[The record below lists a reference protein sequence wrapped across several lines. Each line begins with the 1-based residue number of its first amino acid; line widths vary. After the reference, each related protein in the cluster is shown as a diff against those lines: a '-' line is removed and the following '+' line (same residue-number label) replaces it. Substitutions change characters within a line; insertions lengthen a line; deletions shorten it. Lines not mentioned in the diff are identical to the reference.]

1 MAEIDLIPRDYRNRV
16 FIFDWGKRLS
26 VTMAAFMV
34 VSIVSYVLLNLSNR
48 KLAENVV
55 ILQQKQQT
63 ITQDRDELRAIVEK
77 KERLQRQWNLLKNL
91 RNNTAASKMF
101 VIVDRAISSGDL
113 WFMNWEYER
122 SDDMVELQPKSEH
135 TGYYIVLSDK
145 ADQGPVEA
153 WEIKTRMSIKGQAR
167 DHSALSRFVRQ
178 LYEQAEV
185 QDVRILNT
193 SLVKTDSVV
202 NFDMIVTVNSE
213 LVND

>member
-122 SDDMVELQPKSEH
+122 SDDMVELQPESTH

-145 ADQGPVEA
+145 AEQGVGEA
-153 WEIKTRMSIKGQAR
+153 WEIKTRMTIKGQAR

-202 NFDMIVTVNSE
+202 NFDMVVTINSE
-213 LVND
+213 RVTD